1 MINQLSKIFGKFS
14 ISDENNIGYG
24 ELVWRLVRPNKKDD
38 VGPIHCDKWFWDL
51 NPTHYVPENCEELN
65 VDFFMV

>member
-1 MINQLSKIFGKFS
+1 MFGKFS
-14 ISDENNIGYG
+14 ISDENKLGYG

-51 NPTHYVPENCEELN
+51 NPKIMFRKIVKE
-65 VDFFMV
+65 